1 MGRTDGEPLTLSTS
15 WGEPTSP
22 QPDSELVPCSQVSN
36 PGSSTPGKVTMGEL
50 SPMEYLVEE
59 ITKAVQKQIKDEMY
73 QNRNTWMHGQVPVRD
88 QSLKGNQPV
97 HRRLTN
103 QRLIDHL
110 VRAAAAFSR

>member
-73 QNRNTWMHGQVPVRD
+73 QNRNAWMHGQIPVTGCARSD
-88 QSLKGNQPV
+88 YRPTV

-103 QRLIDHL
+103 Q
-110 VRAAAAFSR
+110 